1 MLLMLNHCP
10 FPSVVDSD
18 YGKRIFL
25 HQVLSVLIPG
35 QNKAY
40 CRKVRILLYFKINSE
55 KFTPREVSGPINYS
69 AIRGQNIRRHVSTL
83 EA

>member
-55 KFTPREVSGPINYS
+55 KFHPERGLWAYKLQRHPRTK
-69 AIRGQNIRRHVSTL
+69 H
-83 EA
+83 